1 MDKFFSSRNTII
13 LSIVVFLI
21 FFVYRIALI
30 FYPTPDVGGVEG
42 NIIYFIQRIL
52 DGQALYTDPAQ
63 PPYAIA
69 QYPPLYYHIVS
80 AAARIAG
87 VGPDDVYSIFITGR
101 IISLLL
107 NIGLIVIVFF
117 IARKIY
123 FISFSRSLLV
133 SVASFIFL
141 DITSFARPD
150 SLYHFFF
157 MLTLY
162 ILLKSFRDKE
172 EGRDIGKTAIIY
184 LAIFSIITFFSKQ
197 TGIILFV
204 INFSWLAFLK
214 EYRKLFMYLGFCLGT
229 LTIFLIGIQSLFGM
243 HSFLKNTIIGINNG
257 ISFGWYR
264 GVFINSF
271 YLGIGLL
278 FLSLFIAVL
287 FIIRKESRLLL
298 RLSGFTLLLL
308 FVFLNGIGLK
318 LGSSPGYLTEW
329 WTLLFVLVAFYW
341 SVLVKKISGIGK
353 GLPAIVVCATMTIK
367 LLLISAT
374 LIKTIKISFS
384 PDKMDAYRGEKDV
397 AGLVKSKMLPGEK
410 YVVFTNLYT
419 PESFISNFL
428 FRHAVVPQFEIVAL
442 STYPQK
448 KYDYSR
454 LEQELQNG
462 DIKWM
467 LMEKPNSTKVFFAI
481 NLDKYVLT
489 DSVGPFSL
497 YRFKP

>member
-1 MDKFFSSRNTII
+1 MDKLFSSRNTII

-21 FFVYRIALI
+21 FFAYRLALI
-30 FYPTPDVGGVEG
+30 FYPTPDIGGVEG

-52 DGQALYTDPAQ
+52 DGQPLYTDPAQ

-80 AAARIAG
+80 TTARIAG

-101 IISLLL
+101 IVSLLL

-123 FISFSRSLLV
+123 FISFSRSLLM
-133 SVASFIFL
+133 SVVSFIFL

-162 ILLKSFRDKE
+162 VLLKAFRDKE
-172 EGRDIGKTAIIY
+172 EGRDISKTAIIY
-184 LAIFSIITFFSKQ
+184 LASLSVITFFSKQ
-197 TGIILFV
+197 TGIILFLV
-204 INFSWLAFLK
+204 NFSWFAFLK
-214 EYRKLFMYLGFCLGT
+214 EYRKLFMYLGVCLGV
-229 LTIFLIGIQSLFGM
+229 LTIFLIGIQFLFGIDL
-243 HSFLKNTIIGINNG
+243 FLKNTIIGINNG

-264 GVFINSF
+264 GIFINSF
-271 YLGIGLL
+271 YLGFGLL
-278 FLSLFIAVL
+278 FLPLFIAVL
-287 FIIRKESRLLL
+287 FIIRRESRLLL
-298 RLSGFTLLLL
+298 RLSGFTLLLF
-308 FVFLNGIGLK
+308 FVFLNGIALK

-329 WTLLFVLVAFYW
+329 WTLLFVLAAFYW
-341 SVLVKKISGIGK
+341 PVITKKFSAITK
-353 GLPAIVVCATMTIK
+353 ELPAIVVGAIMILK
-367 LLLISAT
+367 ISLISTT
-374 LIKTIKISFS
+374 LIKTIGVAFS
-384 PDKMDAYRGEKDV
+384 SNKMYTYRSEKDV
-397 AGLVKSKMLPGEK
+397 ARLVENKMLPGEK

-448 KYDYSR
+448 KYDYSG
-454 LEQELQNG
+454 LEQGLQNG

-481 NLDKYVLT
+481 KLDKYVLT
-489 DSVGPFSL
+489 DSAGPFSL